1 MNVRKLTSALAI
13 AGIMSLPA
21 IAQAITVAG
30 INFPA
35 GLVFETANLF
45 EAEDFSKPGN
55 GDGVIQVGEYLLGI
69 GYVTSIQDAA
79 NNVVWSNGQN
89 GKELTIK
96 ISNYLAQSASTTPVG
111 GPIFLDQ
118 ILFSGGNVEI
128 YSQDVG
134 TFSAAG
140 SQAAGVAS
148 VSGGANNVL
157 FLSLVG
163 SPLGG
168 YAPDGIT
175 PITLESDGLRNGG
188 NPFETAFNLS
198 GRGFLDITGG
208 VAAGYFDTDTFLCGA
223 SSGAPCPDLADKT
236 FSSSSQ
242 LAATAGTSWTS
253 RGTGEIYDYAIP
265 EPASLALLGIGLLG
279 IGFGRRKA
287 AAAA

>member
-13 AGIMSLPA
+13 AGIMSLPTMAHA
-21 IAQAITVAG
+21 IQVAG
-30 INFPA
+30 IDFPA

-45 EAEDFSKPGN
+45 EAEDFSKAGN

-69 GYVTSIQDAA
+69 GQVLTIQDAG
-79 NNVVWSNGQN
+79 NNVIWANGQN

-96 ISNYLAQSASTTPVG
+96 ISNYFAQSASTIDLG
-111 GPIFLDQ
+111 GGDFLDK
-118 ILFSGGNVEI
+118 ISFSGGNVEI

-140 SQAAGVAS
+140 TQAAGVAS
-148 VSGGANNVL
+148 VSGGANSVL

-163 SPLGG
+163 APLGG

-175 PITLESDGLRNGG
+175 PLTLKSSGERTGG
-188 NPFETAFNLS
+188 NPFETAFNLT
-198 GRGFLDITGG
+198 GRGFLDVTGG
-208 VAAGYFDTDTFLCGA
+208 VAAGYFDTETFLCGA
-223 SSGAPCPDLADKT
+223 SSGKPCPNLADKT

-242 LAATAGTSWTS
+242 LAATAGSSWTS

>member
-13 AGIMSLPA
+13 AGIMSLPTM
-21 IAQAITVAG
+21 AQAISVAG
-30 INFPA
+30 IDFPG

-45 EAEDFSKPGN
+45 EAEDFSKAGN

-69 GYVTSIQDAA
+69 GYVTSIQDAS
-79 NNVVWSNGQN
+79 NNIVWTHGQN

-96 ISNYLAQSASTTPVG
+96 ISNYFAESASTTPIIG
-111 GPIFLDQ
+111 TTFLDQ

-140 SQAAGVAS
+140 SQATGVAS
-148 VSGGANNVL
+148 VSGGTNNVL
-157 FLSLVG
+157 FLSLIG

-175 PITLESDGLRNGG
+175 PITLASDGLRNGG

-198 GRGFLDITGG
+198 GRGFLDVTGG
-208 VAAGYFDTDTFLCGA
+208 VAMGYFDTVLCGA

-236 FSSSSQ
+236 FTSSAQ
-242 LAATAGTSWTS
+242 LAATAGSSWTS
-253 RGTGEIYDYAIP
+253 RGTGEIQDYAIP

-279 IGFGRRKA
+279 VGFGRRKA
-287 AAAA
+287 AA